1 MRKTRLSE
9 IPKYLPDVACQA
21 ASAVCAVGRVEV
33 VLCQIQHLAKMLPSN
48 RIESTRRICEEK
60 GLLPGQVRVLWFG
73 EKLQLFVVVG
83 EIEKQREVLD
93 ARHPCT

>member
-1 MRKTRLSE
+1 
-9 IPKYLPDVACQA
+9 
-21 ASAVCAVGRVEV
+21 
-33 VLCQIQHLAKMLPSN
+33 MLPSN
-48 RIESTRRICEEK
+48 RIELTRRICEEK